1 MFDKIPVCKYSFV
14 SPEIE
19 STKMA
24 VCSTVLIS
32 FLLILP
38 NLAFISAKLT
48 LADAVAQQ
56 QERVVLYSNTWVV
69 KVAGGTEEADALAS
83 KHGLINR
90 GQVII
95 IKSL

>member
-1 MFDKIPVCKYSFV
+1 M
-14 SPEIE
+14 
-19 STKMA
+19 MA
-24 VCSTVLIS
+24 AYTTSLIS
-32 FLLILP
+32 LLLILP

-48 LADAVAQQ
+48 LADAVTQH

-90 GQVII
+90 GQVHII
-95 IKSL
+95 SKFVSFYAILSGSNLYK